1 MIENRYAKQMK
12 DSMVSVVFHLKRAS
26 LPPFLFLFCLL
37 LLSSTIAPPNVSAT
51 SSSPNF
57 QVSQVD
63 HAVEV
68 REGGLVIIN
77 DTIRLSAT
85 GEGGEQLQNF
95 SMGFPSQYGSNL
107 DYCFAYDVS
116 NPDERH
122 VVVLDVGLGRIGF
135 YGINVIFDTPVDIS
149 DGGSY
154 EFTVTYVFSNLIYQ
168 LSSIYFDVNFPMYPS
183 LVQEANA
190 CNVTVTLPSNAE
202 YIGSSRT
209 FSETT
214 VDTRLVLNHTKSPL
228 ESFTDEPG
236 TLRFSKS
243 DASPMIEVNEIK
255 REITLDQWGN
265 MFLSDF
271 YHITSKAWGDLSN
284 IVIQLPQGAYTSPTA
299 QDEYGDL
306 KIEKQTA
313 NTYKITL
320 QEEPTRP
327 ALQEGE
333 SKKFTVTCQ
342 LPWETYVN
350 QQSWRD
356 FELTF
361 TFFENFDWTIR
372 KLTVTVTLP
381 EGAEYASA
389 TVSPYSIQ
397 KNVFQETVT
406 FVFYNAT
413 PFHNLNFEFTYTHL
427 VFWASFRPTLWIGI
441 LAAVVAAIA
450 ALWRAPKPAVPI
462 VPVPTKDLR
471 SFVDE
476 YEEKTRALRELELL
490 EQQALRGKIP
500 RRRYRVRKRTL
511 ESRLSVLSRDLT
523 GLREK
528 IRTAGPRYADIMRQI
543 EVAEIELDGVE
554 MDIRRV
560 EARYRRG
567 EISTEAYRG
576 LLHEYHRRMDG
587 AKTNIDS
594 ALLRLREE
602 IR

>member
-1 MIENRYAKQMK
+1 M
-12 DSMVSVVFHLKRAS
+12 
-26 LPPFLFLFCLL
+26 
-37 LLSSTIAPPNVSAT
+37 
-51 SSSPNF
+51 
-57 QVSQVD
+57 
-63 HAVEV
+63 
-68 REGGLVIIN
+68 VIIN

-85 GEGGEQLQNF
+85 GESGEPLQNF
-95 SMGFPSQYGSNL
+95 SMGFPFQYGSNL
-107 DYCFAYDVS
+107 DYSFAYDAS
-116 NPDERH
+116 NPDARH

-135 YGINVIFDTPVDIS
+135 YGINVTFSTPVDIS
-149 DGGSY
+149 DGESY
-154 EFTVTYVFSNLIYQ
+154 EFTVTYVFSNLI
-168 LSSIYFDVNFPMYPS
+168 SSEPGDLFDLTFPMYPS
-183 LVQEANA
+183 LIQEAA
-190 CNVTVTLPSNAE
+190 ICNVTVTLPSNAD
-202 YIGSSRT
+202 YITSSHT
-209 FSETT
+209 FNETT
-214 VDTRLVLNHTKSPL
+214 VGTRLVLNHTKSPL

-236 TLRFSKS
+236 TLKFSKS
-243 DASPMIEVNEIK
+243 GASPIIEANEIK

-271 YHITSKAWGDLSN
+271 YHITSKTWDDLSD
-284 IVIQLPQGAYTSPTA
+284 ITVQLPQGAYTLPTA

-313 NTYKITL
+313 STYKIIL

-327 ALQEGE
+327 ALKKGE
-333 SKKFTVTCQ
+333 SKKFTVTYQ

-350 QQSWRD
+350 QRSWRD
-356 FELTF
+356 FELAF
-361 TFFENFDWTIR
+361 TFFEHFDWTIW

-381 EGAEYASA
+381 EGAEYTDA
-389 TVSPYSIQ
+389 TVSPYIDPQTSIQ

-406 FVFYNAT
+406 FVFRNAT
-413 PFHNLNFEFTYTHL
+413 PLHDLNFDFTYTHL

-462 VPVPTKDLR
+462 VPVPPKDLR

-476 YEEKTRALRELELL
+476 YGEKTRILRELELI
-490 EQQALRGKIP
+490 ERQARRGKIS

-511 ESRLSVLSRDLT
+511 ESRLSVLSRGIT
-523 GLREK
+523 GLRQK

-543 EVAEIELDGVE
+543 EVAETELEGVE
-554 MDIRRV
+554 TDIRRV

-567 EISTEAYRG
+567 EISIGAYRR
-576 LLHEYHRRMDG
+576 LLHEYRRRRDR